1 MGEWFHA
8 DEPGPG
14 KSRKGR
20 TPRRG
25 GQVEGM
31 AERGWVCLP
40 RGVKAAGGDRA
51 LGSGEPA
58 GWLSRRGLFEAVCTV
73 GQGIALLCLS
83 NLLQKLPKQLPAQP
97 LGELSLDPPPTPSTC
112 HPRSHL
118 CAASLPSEAVSPR
131 GRAVPH
137 SPLPVPSHHC
147 PGRQVLQVSVS
158 KLTPGEVPKF
168 PSHQQ
173 SLPRFRSQ
181 APGIYCI
188 FMIKALVQAGC
199 FPYQEA
205 DFPE

>member
-58 GWLSRRGLFEAVCTV
+58 GWLSRRGLFEAVCTM

-118 CAASLPSEAVSPR
+118 CAASLPSEAVSPE
-131 GRAVPH
+131 GQGCASLPFT
-137 SPLPVPSHHC
+137 SPQPPLPWEAGPASFSLQADPWGGTQVPFPPTVPSKIPISGSWHLLHFYDQSSC
-147 PGRQVLQVSVS
+147 PSRMFSI
-158 KLTPGEVPKF
+158 PG
-168 PSHQQ
+168 S
-173 SLPRFRSQ
+173 
-181 APGIYCI
+181 
-188 FMIKALVQAGC
+188 
-199 FPYQEA
+199 
-205 DFPE
+205 